1 MVYHYKIPLD
11 KTIDYIKLEQQ
22 AIQVY
27 LENGCINVEI
37 YRDAEDPRKWM
48 EINRFEDKEHYQRV
62 ASLLQEDPRITR
74 IFAEFQGL
82 LEDSEYEPEKSSYF
96 KMI

>member
-48 EINRFEDKEHYQRV
+48 EINRFEDKEHYQHV